1 MGASQ
6 DAVPNPERGRGDV
19 PAEDID
25 SSIYGDATDAG
36 IAVDLDSE
44 TVLDALAVFDLS
56 EATGT
61 DHHDEAD
68 AAAMLRRRAADADML
83 ELLRSRGV
91 KGPLWERFTEPLL
104 DYATQ
109 VLEVWVANRR
119 VYRELW
125 RLNVPLCVSED
136 EKRRLSVD
144 VDYRE
149 ELVDIAIADA
159 VVKLRAEILAGKG
172 WNPTGGASLSSYF
185 VGKCAIAFANALV
198 KGLRWERHRSEGS
211 LRDFD
216 AGADDLFEV
225 LTEPRSAELRQ
236 PLLFDA
242 PEQRAVDNDTIR
254 TYLGALNS
262 DDRDLVWWKVN
273 NYTAGE
279 IAEFTGK
286 TIKSIEH
293 RWCRLK
299 LKHDWINRL
308 SLSSVRNPS

>member
-25 SSIYGDATDAG
+25 SLIYGDATDAG

-44 TVLDALAVFDLS
+44 TVLDALAVFDLP
-56 EATGT
+56 EAVDTEER
-61 DHHDEAD
+61 DDEE
-68 AAAMLRRRAADADML
+68 AAEMLRSRAADADML
-83 ELLRSRGV
+83 ELLRFLGV
-91 KGPLWERFTEPLL
+91 KGPLWDRFTEPLL
-104 DYATQ
+104 DYAAQ
-109 VLEVWVANRR
+109 VLDVWVANRK
-119 VYRELW
+119 VYQELW
-125 RLNVPLCVSED
+125 RLNVPLCVHED

-144 VDYRE
+144 ADYRE
-149 ELVDIAIADA
+149 ELVDNAIADA
-159 VVKLRAEILAGKG
+159 VVKLRTEILAGKG

-185 VGKCAIAFANALV
+185 VGKCAIAFADALV
-198 KGLRWERHRSEGS
+198 KGLRWERHRSEGG

-254 TYLGALNS
+254 THLGALDP

-273 NYTAGE
+273 NYTTGE

-286 TIKSIEH
+286 TIKAIER
-293 RWCRLK
+293 RWFRLK
-299 LKHDWINRL
+299 RKHDWINRL